1 MKKIILILLFGVA
14 SSFAQTKIS
23 VFPFENKSDSKYEWF
38 SYGIGQLLSEG
49 LNGSGKLQSIGGDD
63 VFQAALSTDINPR
76 SLYDGLVTPSFL
88 KYHLDWKSDYAVLGN
103 FSITGDSIAINI
115 RACSILKKT
124 FTTPTTVKG
133 KFEKYTDFYLTSIR
147 LMEAVYAQLITLS
160 DVTITRDDIEKSN
173 DRLRQL
179 IADYEGYQTYVKNW
193 MALKYYDAAMM
204 AATDYKLDDAVSYFK
219 RSMVMDELKQLNSAA
234 NLSNVYVLRGN
245 KYSTEKKWPEAEN
258 DYKAALELNSKNA
271 DAFYNLGNVYK
282 EKNDW
287 DNAIAHYKKA
297 LELKSNFFE
306 AHVNVG
312 FASLQQG
319 KYSEAIVAYDNAL
332 KIKPDDAMTAYYIG
346 TAYDQNGDVSNAIQ
360 FYRRAIELD
369 KTIAGAH
376 LNLGILLKGQKD
388 LKGARIEYESAITYE
403 PNNAVAHRN
412 LGILLMNDKKE
423 AAQAIVHLEK
433 SLELDPN
440 QDGADIMK
448 KNIGILKKRA
458 KKK

>member
-1 MKKIILILLFGVA
+1 MKKIVWILLFSITSG
-14 SSFAQTKIS
+14 FAQTKIS

-38 SYGIGQLLSEG
+38 SYGLSQLMSEG
-49 LNGSGKLQSIGGDD
+49 LNGSGKLQSVGNDD

-88 KYHLDWKSDYAVLGN
+88 KYHLDWKSDYSVLGN
-103 FSITGDSIAINI
+103 FSIAGDSIIINI
-115 RACSILKKT
+115 RACSILKKA
-124 FTTPTTVKG
+124 FTTPITVKG

-147 LMEAVYAQLITLS
+147 LMEAVYAQLITLTP
-160 DVTITRDDIEKSN
+160 VTIAREDIEKSN

-179 IADYEGYQTYVKNW
+179 IADYEGYQAYVKNW
-193 MALKYYDAAMM
+193 MALKYYDVAILTTA
-204 AATDYKLDDAVSYFK
+204 DYKLDDAIAYFK
-219 RSMVMDELKQLNSAA
+219 RSITMDESKQLNSTA

-258 DYKAALELNSKNA
+258 DYKAAVEQNPKNA
-271 DAFYNLGNVYK
+271 DAFYNYGNVYK

-287 DNAIAHYKKA
+287 ENAIAQYKEA
-297 LELKSNFFE
+297 LEVNSNLFE
-306 AHVNVG
+306 AQVNVG

-319 KYSEAIVAYDNAL
+319 KYSEAIVAYENAL
-332 KIKPDDAMTAYYIG
+332 KIKPDDAMTVYYAG
-346 TAYDQNGDVSNAIQ
+346 TAYDQNNDASNAVK

-376 LNLGILLKGQKD
+376 LNLGILLKIQKD

-403 PNNAVAHRN
+403 PNSAVAHRN

-423 AAQAIVHLEK
+423 AAQAIIHLEK
-433 SLELDPN
+433 SLELDPT
-440 QDGADIMK
+440 QGDADIMK
-448 KNIGILKKRA
+448 KNIGVLKKRV